1 VFHRQ
6 SGGDRGEKI
15 TPMERRA
22 QASGAPGDA
31 IALAPTRALPDRRK
45 KPIVRTDEA
54 AAVGLDDDRVALAAD
69 AGVDYSKKDAAPRVL
84 RTECEKKVGGRL
96 NAEIGRV
103 VQGVDDRD
111 ARRALGENCFDLP
124 DVQIAGAEVGEKDD
138 QAALAAFFSSLFCS
152 AFGAL
157 FFFFSSG
164 LGSGVSSGRSI
175 SMTSASGALSPFLKP
190 VLRMRRYPP
199 LRLA

>member
-1 VFHRQ
+1 
-6 SGGDRGEKI
+6 
-15 TPMERRA
+15 MERRA
-22 QASGAPGDA
+22 QGPGAPGDA
-31 IALAPTRALPDRRK
+31 IALAPTRALPDQRK

-54 AAVGLDDDRVALAAD
+54 AAIGFDDDRIALAAD
-69 AGVDYSKKDAAPRVL
+69 AGIDDGEEHAAPGVFGTDR
-84 RTECEKKVGGRL
+84 KKKMRGGLYAEVGSL
-96 NAEIGRV
+96 
-103 VQGVDDRD
+103 VQRVDDRN
-111 ARRALGENCFDLP
+111 ARRVLGENRLDLP
-124 DVQIAGAEVGEKDD
+124 YVEIAGPEIGEEND

-164 LGSGVSSGRSI
+164 LGSGASSGRSI